1 MSCLPPLGHALALP
15 RCGLG
20 CRVSRPSSRLTSTH
34 LCTRR
39 DPRCPRAGCV
49 RRGAV
54 RLCLWLTS
62 QPRRACVW
70 ECRCPG
76 GYETRASRGRLRAAP
91 FVDMLWGGEALQS
104 GAPPGVAAT
113 GLMRQARHSGGCYS
127 ITSYHTGNHYNI
139 YYYGALVITWISYVL
154 SVPLSSPGYHMYC
167 RGASVG
173 RPRTLGPRT
182 TYLPLRHYR

>member
-1 MSCLPPLGHALALP
+1 MLAP
-15 RCGLG
+15 FRA
-20 CRVSRPSSRLTSTH
+20 
-34 LCTRR
+34 
-39 DPRCPRAGCV
+39 CPRTPALWTGVPGFEAILSIDQYPFVYPPGPTLSEGGVVCGAGRFCP
-49 RRGAV
+49 
-54 RLCLWLTS
+54 CLWLAS